1 MPTSAR
7 RRWSTWKVDRSDK
20 KAAPR
25 PRRTPAPIGAS
36 SPTSHSAWACQAR
49 RPTTWT
55 SSARSSPTS
64 TPGLPTPYA
73 RRSSSPVSEL
83 LIDVVRSLIIIF
95 ALLTGMAYMTWFERR
110 AISRLQVRIGPNRVG
125 PTGLLQ
131 PVADALKLFFK
142 EDVRPAMADRFLY
155 PLAPG
160 ISLVAALASFAVIP
174 IGADIVIAGRQ
185 IDLII
190 QDMPVALL
198 YLIGASSL
206 GVYGVVLGG
215 WSSGSK
221 YSLLGALRGGA
232 QVVSYELVLGL
243 ALVGVVLVLGLA
255 LVGVVLVSGT
265 LSISE
270 IVFKQAQTVPYVIL
284 QPLGFLLYFTAA
296 IAETN
301 RAPFDL
307 PEAEQELVA
316 GYHTEYS
323 GFRFALYYIAE
334 YVNVITV
341 SAIAATLFFGG
352 WVGPFG
358 VLNGPWWLLAKMIV
372 FAFVFV
378 WLRATLP
385 RLRYDQLMRLSW
397 GVLLPL
403 GLFNVIVTGV
413 LVVATSGGR

>member
-1 MPTSAR
+1 MFD
-7 RRWSTWKVDRSDK
+7 V
-20 KAAPR
+20 
-25 PRRTPAPIGAS
+25 
-36 SPTSHSAWACQAR
+36 
-49 RPTTWT
+49 
-55 SSARSSPTS
+55 
-64 TPGLPTPYA
+64 
-73 RRSSSPVSEL
+73 V
-83 LIDVVRSLIIIF
+83 IDVVRSLVIII

-125 PTGLLQ
+125 PAGLLQ
-131 PVADALKLFFK
+131 PLADALKLFFK

-174 IGADIVIAGRQ
+174 IGPPITIAGRQ
-185 IDLII
+185 LDLII

-243 ALVGVVLVLGLA
+243 ALVGVVLV
-255 LVGVVLVSGT
+255 SGT

-270 IVFKQAQTVPYVIL
+270 IVLKQAQSVPYVIL

-323 GFRFALYYIAE
+323 GFRFGMYYIAE
-334 YVNVITV
+334 YVNVLTV

-358 VLNGPWWLLAKMIV
+358 LLNGPWWLLIKMTV

-385 RLRYDQLMRLSW
+385 RLRYDQLMKLSW

-403 GLFNVIVTGV
+403 GLLNVIVTGV

>member
-1 MPTSAR
+1 
-7 RRWSTWKVDRSDK
+7 
-20 KAAPR
+20 
-25 PRRTPAPIGAS
+25 
-36 SPTSHSAWACQAR
+36 
-49 RPTTWT
+49 
-55 SSARSSPTS
+55 
-64 TPGLPTPYA
+64 
-73 RRSSSPVSEL
+73 
-83 LIDVVRSLIIIF
+83 
-95 ALLTGMAYMTWFERR
+95 MAYMTWFERR
-110 AISRLQVRIGPNRVG
+110 VISRLPLRVGPHRVG

-160 ISLVAALASFAVIP
+160 ISLVAALAAFAVIP
-174 IGADIVIAGRQ
+174 IGPPITIGGRP
-185 IDLII
+185 IDLVI

-206 GVYGVVLGG
+206 GVYGIVLGG

-243 ALVGVVLVLGLA
+243 ALVGVVLVSGSLS
-255 LVGVVLVSGT
+255 VSDIVAPQARSVPFVT
-265 LSISE
+265 LH
-270 IVFKQAQTVPYVIL
+270 P
-284 QPLGFLLYFTAA
+284 PDFLLYFTAA

-316 GYHTEYS
+316 GYSTEYS
-323 GFRFALYYIAE
+323 GFRFGMYYIAE
-334 YVNVITV
+334 YVNVLTV
-341 SAIAATLFFGG
+341 SELPATLFFGCST
-352 WVGPFG
+352 GPFG
-358 VLNGPWWLLAKMIV
+358 LLPGPWWLLIKMTF

-378 WLRATLP
+378 WIRATLP

-397 GVLLPL
+397 GLLLPL
-403 GLFNVIVTGV
+403 GLLNV
-413 LVVATSGGR
+413 LVTSVLIVFFSGGSAHA

>member
-1 MPTSAR
+1 MF
-7 RRWSTWKVDRSDK
+7 D
-20 KAAPR
+20 
-25 PRRTPAPIGAS
+25 
-36 SPTSHSAWACQAR
+36 
-49 RPTTWT
+49 
-55 SSARSSPTS
+55 
-64 TPGLPTPYA
+64 
-73 RRSSSPVSEL
+73 L
-83 LIDVVRSLIIIF
+83 LIDAIRALVIII

-110 AISRLQVRIGPNRVG
+110 ALSRMQVRIGPNRVG
-125 PTGLLQ
+125 PTGLAQ
-131 PVADALKLFFK
+131 PLADALKLFFK
-142 EDVRPAMADRFLY
+142 EDVRPSMADPFLY

-160 ISLVAALASFAVIP
+160 ISLVAALAAFAVLP
-174 IGADIVIAGRQ
+174 IGPQINIGGRPIA
-185 IDLII
+185 LVV

-198 YLIGASSL
+198 YLIGARSL

-243 ALVGVVLVLGLA
+243 AV
-255 LVGVVLVSGT
+255 VGVVLVSGT
-265 LSISE
+265 LSIAE
-270 IVFKQAQTVPYVIL
+270 IVNNHAQSVPLVIL

-323 GFRFALYYIAE
+323 GFRFALYFIAE
-334 YVNVITV
+334 YVNVLTV

-352 WVGPFG
+352 WTGPLNL
-358 VLNGPWWLLAKMIV
+358 LNGPWWLLIKMTF
-372 FAFVFV
+372 FAFIFV

-397 GVLLPL
+397 GLLLPL
-403 GLFNVIVTGV
+403 GLLNVLVTAV
-413 LVVATSGGR
+413 LVVLTSGGAHA

>member
-1 MPTSAR
+1 
-7 RRWSTWKVDRSDK
+7 VFD
-20 KAAPR
+20 
-25 PRRTPAPIGAS
+25 
-36 SPTSHSAWACQAR
+36 
-49 RPTTWT
+49 
-55 SSARSSPTS
+55 
-64 TPGLPTPYA
+64 
-73 RRSSSPVSEL
+73 
-83 LIDVVRSLIIIF
+83 LIIQIIRSLVIIF
-95 ALLTGMAYMTWFERR
+95 GLLTGMAYMTWFERR
-110 AISRLQVRIGPNRVG
+110 VISRMQVRIGPNRVG

-131 PVADALKLFFK
+131 PIADALKLFFK

-160 ISLVAALASFAVIP
+160 ISLVAALAAFAVIP
-174 IGADIVIAGRQ
+174 IGPNITIGSRT
-185 IDLII
+185 IDLVI

-232 QVVSYELVLGL
+232 QVVSYEL
-243 ALVGVVLVLGLA
+243 ALGLA

-265 LSISE
+265 LSIGQ
-270 IVFKQAQTVPYVIL
+270 IVDEQSHSVPFVVL

-334 YVNVITV
+334 YVNVLTV

-352 WVGPFG
+352 WLGPFNL
-358 VLNGPWWLLAKMIV
+358 LNGPWWLLIKIAV

-378 WLRATLP
+378 WLRATFP
-385 RLRYDQLMRLSW
+385 RLRYDQLMRVSW
-397 GVLLPL
+397 GLLLPL
-403 GLFNVIVTGV
+403 GLLNV
-413 LVVATSGGR
+413 LVTAILVVVFSGAH

>member
-1 MPTSAR
+1 
-7 RRWSTWKVDRSDK
+7 V
-20 KAAPR
+20 
-25 PRRTPAPIGAS
+25 
-36 SPTSHSAWACQAR
+36 
-49 RPTTWT
+49 
-55 SSARSSPTS
+55 
-64 TPGLPTPYA
+64 
-73 RRSSSPVSEL
+73 
-83 LIDVVRSLIIIF
+83 IDVVRSLVIIIG
-95 ALLTGMAYMTWFERR
+95 LLTSMAYMTWFERR

-174 IGADIVIAGRQ
+174 IGPSFSLAGRQ

-243 ALVGVVLVLGLA
+243 ALVGVVLV
-255 LVGVVLVSGT
+255 SGT

-270 IVFKQAQTVPYVIL
+270 IVLKQAQSVPYVIL

-323 GFRFALYYIAE
+323 GFRFGMYYIAE

-358 VLNGPWWLLAKMIV
+358 LLNGPWWLLIKMIV

-397 GVLLPL
+397 GFLLPL

-413 LVVATSGGR
+413 LVVAISGGR

>member
-1 MPTSAR
+1 MFDVL
-7 RRWSTWKVDRSDK
+7 VDV
-20 KAAPR
+20 
-25 PRRTPAPIGAS
+25 I
-36 SPTSHSAWACQAR
+36 
-49 RPTTWT
+49 
-55 SSARSSPTS
+55 
-64 TPGLPTPYA
+64 
-73 RRSSSPVSEL
+73 
-83 LIDVVRSLIIIF
+83 RSLIIIM

-131 PVADALKLFFK
+131 PLADALKLLFK
-142 EDVRPAMADRFLY
+142 EDIRPHMADRLLF

-160 ISLVAALASFAVIP
+160 ISLVAALAAFAVLP
-174 IGADIVIAGRQ
+174 IGPALTIGGRP

-232 QVVSYELVLGL
+232 QVVSYELI
-243 ALVGVVLVLGLA
+243 LGLA

-265 LSISE
+265 LSIGE
-270 IVFKQAQTVPYVIL
+270 IVARQASSVPFVIL

-323 GFRFALYYIAE
+323 GFRFGMYYIAE
-334 YVNVITV
+334 YVNVLTV
-341 SAIAATLFFGG
+341 SAIAATLYFGG
-352 WVGPFG
+352 FTGPFN
-358 VLNGPWWLLAKMIV
+358 LFNGPWWLLIKMTV
-372 FAFVFV
+372 FAFIFV

-385 RLRYDQLMRLSW
+385 RLRYDQLMRLCW

-403 GLFNVIVTGV
+403 GLLNVLVTAV
-413 LVVATSGGR
+413 LVVATSGGH

>member
-1 MPTSAR
+1 MAGRTSSLKNSFNA
-7 RRWSTWKVDRSDK
+7 SAT
-20 KAAPR
+20 
-25 PRRTPAPIGAS
+25 GCS
-36 SPTSHSAWACQAR
+36 SP
-49 RPTTWT
+49 
-55 SSARSSPTS
+55 
-64 TPGLPTPYA
+64 
-73 RRSSSPVSEL
+73 
-83 LIDVVRSLIIIF
+83 
-95 ALLTGMAYMTWFERR
+95 
-110 AISRLQVRIGPNRVG
+110 VG

-131 PVADALKLFFK
+131 PLADALKLLFK
-142 EDVRPAMADRFLY
+142 EDIKPAMADRWLY
-155 PLAPG
+155 PLAPA

-174 IGADIVIAGRQ
+174 IGPTLQIGAGQ
-185 IDLII
+185 LGLVI
-190 QDMPVALL
+190 QDLPVGLV

-243 ALVGVVLVLGLA
+243 ALVGVVLV
-255 LVGVVLVSGT
+255 SGS
-265 LSISE
+265 LSLSE
-270 IVFKQAQTVPYVIL
+270 IVAKQASSVPFVIL

-296 IAETN
+296 VAETN

-323 GFRFALYYIAE
+323 GFRFGMYFIAE
-334 YVNVITV
+334 YVNVLTV
-341 SAIAATLFFGG
+341 SAVAATVFFGG
-352 WVGPFG
+352 WTGPFN
-358 VLNGPWWLLAKMIV
+358 VLGGPWWLLIKMTV
-372 FAFVFV
+372 FAFIFV

-403 GLFNVIVTGV
+403 GLLNALVTAV
-413 LVVATSGGR
+413 LVVAFSGAR

>member
-1 MPTSAR
+1 
-7 RRWSTWKVDRSDK
+7 VLDL
-20 KAAPR
+20 
-25 PRRTPAPIGAS
+25 G
-36 SPTSHSAWACQAR
+36 
-49 RPTTWT
+49 
-55 SSARSSPTS
+55 
-64 TPGLPTPYA
+64 
-73 RRSSSPVSEL
+73 
-83 LIDVVRSLIIIF
+83 IDAVRSLVIIVG
-95 ALLTGMAYMTWFERR
+95 LLTGMAYMTWFERR

-125 PTGLLQ
+125 PSGLLQ

-142 EDVRPAMADRFLY
+142 EDIRPAMADRWLY

-160 ISLVAALASFAVIP
+160 ISLIAALAAFAVIP
-174 IGADIVIAGRQ
+174 VGPNLVIGGKPV
-185 IDLII
+185 DLII

-243 ALVGVVLVLGLA
+243 ALVGVVLV
-255 LVGVVLVSGT
+255 SGT
-265 LSISE
+265 LSVGD
-270 IVFKQAQTVPYVIL
+270 IVLKQAQSVPYVLL

-296 IAETN
+296 VAETN

-323 GFRFALYYIAE
+323 GFRFALYFIAE
-334 YVNVITV
+334 YVNVLTV

-358 VLNGPWWLLAKMIV
+358 VLNGPWWLLIKMTV
-372 FAFVFV
+372 FAFIFV

-403 GLFNVIVTGV
+403 GLLNVLVTAV
-413 LVVATSGGR
+413 LVVALAGGH

>member
-1 MPTSAR
+1 M
-7 RRWSTWKVDRSDK
+7 SD
-20 KAAPR
+20 
-25 PRRTPAPIGAS
+25 
-36 SPTSHSAWACQAR
+36 
-49 RPTTWT
+49 
-55 SSARSSPTS
+55 
-64 TPGLPTPYA
+64 
-73 RRSSSPVSEL
+73 V
-83 LIDVVRSLIIIF
+83 LIDAVRSLVIIVG
-95 ALLTGMAYMTWFERR
+95 LLTGMAYMTWFERR

-142 EDVRPAMADRFLY
+142 EDVRPSMADPFLY

-160 ISLVAALASFAVIP
+160 ISLLAALAAFAVLP
-174 IGADIVIAGRQ
+174 IGPTISIAGRQ
-185 IDLII
+185 LDLII

-243 ALVGVVLVLGLA
+243 ALVGVVLV
-255 LVGVVLVSGT
+255 SGT

-270 IVFKQAQTVPYVIL
+270 IVTRQAQTVPYVIV
-284 QPLGFLLYFTAA
+284 QPLGFGLYFTAA

-307 PEAEQELVA
+307 PEAEQELVT

-334 YVNVITV
+334 YVNVLTV

-352 WVGPFG
+352 WTGPFNQ
-358 VLNGPWWLLAKMIV
+358 LNGPWWLLIKMTV

-385 RLRYDQLMRLSW
+385 RLRYDQLMKLSW
-397 GVLLPL
+397 GLLLPL
-403 GLFNVIVTGV
+403 GLLNVLVTAV
-413 LVVATSGGR
+413 LVVLTSGGAHA

>member
-1 MPTSAR
+1 VA
-7 RRWSTWKVDRSDK
+7 DL
-20 KAAPR
+20 A
-25 PRRTPAPIGAS
+25 
-36 SPTSHSAWACQAR
+36 
-49 RPTTWT
+49 
-55 SSARSSPTS
+55 
-64 TPGLPTPYA
+64 
-73 RRSSSPVSEL
+73 
-83 LIDVVRSLIIIF
+83 IDVIRSLVIIV

-110 AISRLQVRIGPNRVG
+110 VISRLQIRIGPNRVG

-131 PVADALKLFFK
+131 PIADALKLFFK
-142 EDVRPAMADRFLY
+142 EDVLPTMADRGLY

-174 IGADIVIAGRQ
+174 IGPTITVAGRQ
-185 IDLII
+185 IELII
-190 QDMPVALL
+190 QDTPVALL
-198 YLIGASSL
+198 YLIGVSSL

-221 YSLLGALRGGA
+221 YSLLGSLRGGA

-243 ALVGVVLVLGLA
+243 ALVGVVLVG
-255 LVGVVLVSGT
+255 GT
-265 LSISE
+265 LSVNE
-270 IVFKQAQTVPYVIL
+270 IVLKQASSVPFVIL

-334 YVNVITV
+334 YVNVLTV

-352 WVGPFG
+352 YLGPFNL
-358 VLNGPWWLLAKMIV
+358 LNGPWWLLLKMVV

-385 RLRYDQLMRLSW
+385 RMRYDQLMRLSW
-397 GVLLPL
+397 GLLLPL
-403 GLFNVIVTGV
+403 GLLNVLVTAV

>member
-1 MPTSAR
+1 MFDLA
-7 RRWSTWKVDRSDK
+7 V
-20 KAAPR
+20 
-25 PRRTPAPIGAS
+25 
-36 SPTSHSAWACQAR
+36 
-49 RPTTWT
+49 
-55 SSARSSPTS
+55 
-64 TPGLPTPYA
+64 
-73 RRSSSPVSEL
+73 
-83 LIDVVRSLIIIF
+83 DVVRSLVIII

-110 AISRLQVRIGPNRVG
+110 AISRLQIRIGPNRVG

-142 EDVRPAMADRFLY
+142 EDLRPAMADPFLY

-160 ISLVAALASFAVIP
+160 ISLVAALAAFAVIS
-174 IGADIVIAGRQ
+174 IGPTISIAGRPV
-185 IDLII
+185 DLIV

-243 ALVGVVLVLGLA
+243 ALVGVVLV
-255 LVGVVLVSGT
+255 SGT
-265 LSISE
+265 LSIGE
-270 IVFKQAQTVPYVIL
+270 IVARQAQSVPYVIL

-323 GFRFALYYIAE
+323 GFRFGMYYIAE
-334 YVNVITV
+334 YVNVLTV
-341 SAIAATLFFGG
+341 SAIAATVFFGG
-352 WVGPFG
+352 WTGPFN
-358 VLNGPWWLLAKMIV
+358 LLPGPWWLLLKMTV
-372 FAFVFV
+372 FAFIFV

-397 GVLLPL
+397 GLLLPL
-403 GLFNVIVTGV
+403 GLLNVLVTAV
-413 LVVATSGGR
+413 LVVLFTGGARA

>member
-1 MPTSAR
+1 VFDLA
-7 RRWSTWKVDRSDK
+7 VD
-20 KAAPR
+20 
-25 PRRTPAPIGAS
+25 
-36 SPTSHSAWACQAR
+36 
-49 RPTTWT
+49 
-55 SSARSSPTS
+55 
-64 TPGLPTPYA
+64 L
-73 RRSSSPVSEL
+73 
-83 LIDVVRSLIIIF
+83 VRSLVIIF
-95 ALLTGMAYMTWFERR
+95 GLLTGMAYMTWFERR
-110 AISRLQVRIGPNRVG
+110 VISRLQIRIGPNRVG

-142 EDVRPAMADRFLY
+142 EDLRPSMADPFLY

-160 ISLVAALASFAVIP
+160 ISLVAALAAFAVIP
-174 IGADIVIAGRQ
+174 IGPTINIGGRPVELIV
-185 IDLII
+185 

-206 GVYGVVLGG
+206 GVYGIVLGG

-243 ALVGVVLVLGLA
+243 ALVGVVLV
-255 LVGVVLVSGT
+255 SGT
-265 LSISE
+265 LSIGD
-270 IVFKQAQTVPYVIL
+270 IVARQAQSVPYVIL

-323 GFRFALYYIAE
+323 GFRFGMYYIAE
-334 YVNVITV
+334 YVNVLTV
-341 SAIAATLFFGG
+341 SAIAASVFFGG
-352 WVGPFG
+352 WTGPFNVG
-358 VLNGPWWLLAKMIV
+358 GGPWWLLIKMTV

-397 GVLLPL
+397 GLLLPL
-403 GLFNVIVTGV
+403 GLLNVLVTAV
-413 LVVATSGGR
+413 LVVVFNGGAHA

>member
-1 MPTSAR
+1 VTVLAQ
-7 RRWSTWKVDRSDK
+7 V
-20 KAAPR
+20 
-25 PRRTPAPIGAS
+25 IG
-36 SPTSHSAWACQAR
+36 
-49 RPTTWT
+49 
-55 SSARSSPTS
+55 
-64 TPGLPTPYA
+64 
-73 RRSSSPVSEL
+73 
-83 LIDVVRSLIIIF
+83 SLIIIV
-95 ALLTGMAYMTWFERR
+95 ALLMGMAYMTWFERR
-110 AISRLQVRIGPNRVG
+110 VISRLQVRIGPNRVG
-125 PTGLLQ
+125 PNGLMQ
-131 PVADALKLFFK
+131 PIADALKLFFK
-142 EDVRPAMADRFLY
+142 EDVAPSMADRFLY

-160 ISLVAALASFAVIP
+160 ISLLAALAAFAVIP
-174 IGADIVIAGRQ
+174 VGPTVTIGGRS
-185 IDLII
+185 IPLII
-190 QDMPVALL
+190 QDMPVAVL
-198 YLIGASSL
+198 YLIGISSI

-221 YSLLGALRGGA
+221 YSLLGSLRGSA

-243 ALVGVVLVLGLA
+243 ALVGVVLV
-255 LVGVVLVSGT
+255 SGT
-265 LSISE
+265 MSVAQ
-270 IVFKQAQTVPYVIL
+270 IVDQQARSVPMVIL

-334 YVNVITV
+334 YVNVLTV

-352 WVGPFG
+352 WLGPFNL
-358 VLNGPWWLLAKMIV
+358 LNGPWWLLIKMAV

-397 GVLLPL
+397 GLLLPL
-403 GLFNVIVTGV
+403 GLLNVLVTAV
-413 LVVATSGGR
+413 LVVFFSRGA